1 MALPA
6 VILISI
12 GVFFMF
18 TGTIGFL
25 RFPDFYTRMHST
37 GKSDTLG
44 IVLTL
49 TGLALYNLDHGFTLS
64 SLLVSLKIMF
74 IVIFWFVGSP
84 TVTHAITRAAFKS
97 KIEPWTKDGRSVIDW
112 PPDKGEPK

>member
-1 MALPA
+1 MTPA
-6 VILISI
+6 AVVLISI

-18 TGTIGFL
+18 AGTIGFL

-44 IVLTL
+44 IVLAL
-49 TGLALYNLDHGFTLS
+49 TGLALYNLDHGLTLS
-64 SLLVSLKIMF
+64 GLLVSLKIMF
-74 IVIFWFVGSP
+74 IAVFWFVGSP

-112 PPDKGEPK
+112 PPDK

>member
-1 MALPA
+1 MTPA
-6 VILISI
+6 AVVLISI
-12 GVFFMF
+12 GAFFMF

-44 IVLTL
+44 IVLAF
-49 TGLALYNLDHGFTLS
+49 TGLALYNLDHGLTLS
-64 SLLVSLKIMF
+64 SFLVSLKIMF
-74 IVIFWFVGSP
+74 IAIFWFIGSP

-112 PPDKGEPK
+112 PPDKGETK